1 MPIDALRGIADK
13 ARIRTREG
21 AMRVRIRT
29 RVHTAETI
37 INIERDVLSLRA
49 AKRLFR
55 ALQSAVPDCDLEM
68 IVTRVRREKDGIE
81 VGYRIDRTSM
91 H

>member
-1 MPIDALRGIADK
+1 
-13 ARIRTREG
+13 
-21 AMRVRIRT
+21 MRVRIRT

-55 ALQSAVPDCDLEM
+55 SLQAAVPDNDLEM
-68 IVTRVRREKDGIE
+68 IVTRSRREKNGVQ
-81 VGYRIDRTSM
+81 VGHLVDRTNM

>member
-1 MPIDALRGIADK
+1 
-13 ARIRTREG
+13 
-21 AMRVRIRT
+21 MRVRIRT

-37 INIERDVLSLRA
+37 INIERDVRSLRD

-55 ALQSAVPDCDLEM
+55 SLQSAVPENDLEM
-68 IVTRVRREKDGIE
+68 VVTRARREKNGIE
-81 VGYRIDRTSM
+81 VGHRIDRTNM

>member
-1 MPIDALRGIADK
+1 M
-13 ARIRTREG
+13 RI
-21 AMRVRIRT
+21 RIRT

-37 INIERDVLSLRA
+37 INIEREVRSLRA

-55 ALQSAVPDCDLEM
+55 SLQSAVPDNDLEM
-68 IVTRVRREKDGIE
+68 VVTRSRRDKNGVE
-81 VGYRIDRTSM
+81 VGHRIDRTNM

>member
-1 MPIDALRGIADK
+1 
-13 ARIRTREG
+13 
-21 AMRVRIRT
+21 MRVRIRT
-29 RVHTAETI
+29 REHTAETI

-55 ALQSAVPDCDLEM
+55 SLQSAVPDNDLEM
-68 IVTRVRREKDGIE
+68 VVVRSRRERNGVA
-81 VGYRIDRTSM
+81 VGYRIDRTNM

>member
-1 MPIDALRGIADK
+1 MRIDTLPGIPEK
-13 ARIRTREG
+13 ARTGTGGR

-37 INIERDVLSLRA
+37 INIEREVLSLRA

-55 ALQSAVPDCDLEM
+55 ALQSAVPDNDLEM
-68 IVTRVRREKDGIE
+68 IVVRARREKNGIE
-81 VGYRIDRTSM
+81 VGHRIDRTNM

>member
-1 MPIDALRGIADK
+1 
-13 ARIRTREG
+13 
-21 AMRVRIRT
+21 MRVRIRT

-55 ALQSAVPDCDLEM
+55 ALQSAVPDNDLEM
-68 IVTRVRREKDGIE
+68 VVTRTRQKMNGVD
-81 VGYRIDRTSM
+81 VGHRIDRTNM

>member
-1 MPIDALRGIADK
+1 M
-13 ARIRTREG
+13 RIGTREG
-21 AMRVRIRT
+21 IVRVRIRT

-37 INIERDVLSLRA
+37 INIEREVLSLRA

-55 ALQSAVPDCDLEM
+55 ALQSAVPDNDLEM
-68 IVTRVRREKDGIE
+68 VVTRVLRERNGIE
-81 VGYRIDRTSM
+81 VGHRIDRNNM

>member
-1 MPIDALRGIADK
+1 
-13 ARIRTREG
+13 
-21 AMRVRIRT
+21 MRVRIRT

-37 INIERDVLSLRA
+37 INIEREVLSLRA

-55 ALQSAVPDCDLEM
+55 TLQSAVPDNDLEM
-68 IVTRVRREKDGIE
+68 VVTRVRSERSGIE
-81 VGYRIDRTSM
+81 VGHRIDRNNM

>member
-1 MPIDALRGIADK
+1 MQIATLPGIVHK
-13 ARIRTREG
+13 VRIGTWEG
-21 AMRVRIRT
+21 QMRVRIRT

-37 INIERDVLSLRA
+37 INIEREVLSLRA

-55 ALQSAVPDCDLEM
+55 ALQSAVPDHDLEM
-68 IVTRVRREKDGIE
+68 VVTRVRREKDGIE
-81 VGYRIDRTSM
+81 VGHRIDRTNM

>member
-1 MPIDALRGIADK
+1 
-13 ARIRTREG
+13 
-21 AMRVRIRT
+21 MRVRIRT

-55 ALQSAVPDCDLEM
+55 ALQSAVPDNDLEM
-68 IVTRVRREKDGIE
+68 VVTRTRRKMNGVD
-81 VGYRIDRTSM
+81 VGHRIDRTNM